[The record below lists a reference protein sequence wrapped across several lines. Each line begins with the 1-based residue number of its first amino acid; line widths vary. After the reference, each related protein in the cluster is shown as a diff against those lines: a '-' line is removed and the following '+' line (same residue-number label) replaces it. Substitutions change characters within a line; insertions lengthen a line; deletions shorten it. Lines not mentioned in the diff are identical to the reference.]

1 MAASS
6 WRGIRTREM
15 TEETFPKGD
24 LMKGKRGL
32 VMGVANKNSIAWA
45 IAQQLSAQGAEIAFT
60 YVNEAMERR
69 VRPLAES
76 LGAKIILEC
85 DVLKDESMDA
95 AFAAITKSW
104 PTIDFLVHAIAF
116 TDKTALEG
124 SFVENTTRQIF
135 KDTMDVSAFSF
146 VDAAKRAARLMPNGG
161 SMVTLTYLGSERTIP
176 NYNVMGV
183 AKAALEASTRYIAR
197 DLGPA
202 QIRVNA
208 ISAGPI
214 KTLAAAGISSGRHM
228 FSFNRKASP
237 LRDDTDVRGV
247 AGAALYLLSD
257 LGLSCTGEVLHVDAG
272 FHIVGMPEEAA
283 LKE

>member
-1 MAASS
+1 MSD
-6 WRGIRTREM
+6 EN
-15 TEETFPKGD
+15 TFPYPGT

-32 VMGVANKNSIAWA
+32 IMGVANKNSIAWS
-45 IAQQLSAQGAEIAFT
+45 IAQQLHAQGAELAFT
-60 YVNEAMERR
+60 YVNEALERR

-76 LGAKIILEC
+76 IGADIIVPC
-85 DVLKDESMDA
+85 DVTSDTSMDET
-95 AFAAITKSW
+95 FATVQEKW
-104 PTIDFLVHAIAF
+104 GTMDFLVHAIAF

-124 SFVENTTRQIF
+124 AFVSNTTRKIF
-135 KDTMDVSAFSF
+135 SDTMDISAFSF
-146 VDAAKRAARLMPNGG
+146 VDAANRASKLMPNGG

-202 QIRVNA
+202 NIRVNA

-237 LRDDTDVRGV
+237 LRDDTDPRGV

-257 LGLSCTGEVLHVDAG
+257 LGLSCTGETHHVDAG
-272 FHIVGMPEEAA
+272 FHIVGMPDEDAFVD
-283 LKE
+283 

>member
-1 MAASS
+1 MTDTSSVDFPYSGSLMA
-6 WRGIRTREM
+6 
-15 TEETFPKGD
+15 
-24 LMKGKRGL
+24 GKRGL
-32 VMGVANKNSIAWA
+32 IMGVANKNSIAWS
-45 IAQQLSAQGAEIAFT
+45 IAQQLHAMGAELAFT

-76 LGAKIILEC
+76 IGAQIIVPC
-85 DVLKDESMDA
+85 DVTDDASMDA
-95 AFAAITKSW
+95 TFQSVKGAWGSM
-104 PTIDFLVHAIAF
+104 DFLVHAIAF
-116 TDKTALEG
+116 TDKSALEG

-146 VDAAKRAARLMPNGG
+146 VDAANRAAKLMPHGG
-161 SMVTLTYLGSERTIP
+161 SMITLTYLGSERTVP

-202 QIRVNA
+202 NIRVNA

-237 LRDDTDVRGV
+237 LRDDTDPRGV

-257 LGLSCTGEVLHVDAG
+257 LGASCTGETHHVDGG
-272 FHIVGMPEEAA
+272 FHIVGMPDESAMID
-283 LKE
+283 

>member
-1 MAASS
+1 
-6 WRGIRTREM
+6 M
-15 TEETFPKGD
+15 TDAPDFDFPHQGT

-32 VMGVANKNSIAWA
+32 IMGVANKNSIAWS
-45 IAQQLSAQGAEIAFT
+45 IAQQLHAMGAELAFT

-76 LGAKIILEC
+76 LGAQIIVPC
-85 DVLKDESMDA
+85 DVTDDASMEATFKAVEDKWG
-95 AFAAITKSW
+95 TM
-104 PTIDFLVHAIAF
+104 DFLVHAIAF
-116 TDKTALEG
+116 TDKSALEG
-124 SFVENTTRQIF
+124 SFVGNTTRQIF

-146 VDAAKRAARLMPNGG
+146 VDAANRAQKLMPNGG
-161 SMVTLTYLGSERTIP
+161 SMITLTYLGSERTVP

-202 QIRVNA
+202 NIRVNA

-228 FSFNRKASP
+228 FSFNRRASP
-237 LRDDTDVRGV
+237 LRDDTDPRGV

-257 LGLSCTGEVLHVDAG
+257 LGASCTGETHHVDGG
-272 FHIVGMPEEAA
+272 FHIVGMPDESAMID
-283 LKE
+283 

>member
-1 MAASS
+1 MS
-6 WRGIRTREM
+6 GDV
-15 TEETFPKGD
+15 TFPTGD

-32 VMGVANKNSIAWA
+32 IMGVANKNSIAWH
-45 IAQQLSAQGAEIAFT
+45 IAQQLHAQGASLAFT
-60 YVNEAMERR
+60 YANDALARR

-76 LGAKIILEC
+76 INADMILEC
-85 DVLKDESMDA
+85 DVLSDDSMEQAFKTVKDE
-95 AFAAITKSW
+95 W
-104 PTIDFLVHAIAF
+104 GEVDFLVHAIAF

-124 SFVENTTRQIF
+124 SFVENTTRKIF
-135 KDTMDVSAFSF
+135 TDTMDVSAFSF
-146 VDAAKRAARLMPNGG
+146 VDAANRASKMMKPGG
-161 SMVTLTYLGSERTIP
+161 SMITLTYLGSERTVP

-197 DLGPA
+197 DLGPRG
-202 QIRVNA
+202 IRVNA

-228 FSFNRKASP
+228 FSFNRAASP
-237 LRDDTDVRGV
+237 LRDDTDPRGV

-257 LGLSCTGEVLHVDAG
+257 LGASCTGETHHVDAG
-272 FHIVGMPEEAA
+272 FHIVGMPDEAA

>member
-1 MAASS
+1 MAND
-6 WRGIRTREM
+6 GD
-15 TEETFPKGD
+15 FPSGD

-45 IAQQLSAQGAEIAFT
+45 IAQQLSAQGARLAFT

-76 LGAKIILEC
+76 VGADLILEC
-85 DVLKDESMDA
+85 DVLQDAHMDA
-95 AFAAITKSW
+95 AFGEIERTW
-104 PTIDFLVHAIAF
+104 GGLDFLVHAIAF
-116 TDKTALEG
+116 TDKSALEG
-124 SFVENTTRQIF
+124 SFVENTTRRIF

-146 VDAAKRAARLMPNGG
+146 VDAANRASRLMAEGG
-161 SMVTLTYLGSERTIP
+161 SMITLTYLGSERTVP

-197 DLGPA
+197 DLGPRK
-202 QIRVNA
+202 IRVNA

-228 FSFNRKASP
+228 FSFNRNAAP
-237 LRDDTDVRGV
+237 LREDTDVRGV

-257 LGLSCTGEVLHVDAG
+257 LGLSFTGETLHVDAG
-272 FHIVGMPEEAA
+272 FHIVGMPDEAPA
-283 LKE
+283 E